1 MITLTDIK
9 YDIEQLTADIKEYCE
24 SQKKLEY
31 SGAET
36 CPKCHMFRNS
46 FASDSRV
53 TIDGTRIR
61 TRECKSCG
69 YRWRTAEINYKE
81 VKRRR

>member
-9 YDIEQLTADIKEYCE
+9 YDIEQLTSDIKEYCE
-24 SQKKLEY
+24 SQKKLDYKGGEI
-31 SGAET
+31 
-36 CPKCHMFRNS
+36 CPKCNSYRNS

-53 TIDGTRIR
+53 DADGIRIR
-61 TRECKSCG
+61 TRECKNCG
-69 YRWRTAEINYKE
+69 HRWKTAEINYQD

>member
-9 YDIEQLTADIKEYCE
+9 YDIEQLTSDIKEYCE
-24 SQKKLEY
+24 SQKKLDYKGGEI
-31 SGAET
+31 
-36 CPKCHMFRNS
+36 CPKCNSYRNS

-53 TIDGTRIR
+53 GADGIRIR
-61 TRECKSCG
+61 TRECKNCG
-69 YRWRTAEINYKE
+69 HRWKTAEINYKD

>member
-9 YDIEQLTADIKEYCE
+9 YDIEQLTSDIKEYCE
-24 SQKKLEY
+24 SQKKLDYKGGEI
-31 SGAET
+31 
-36 CPKCHMFRNS
+36 CPKCNSYRNS

-53 TIDGTRIR
+53 NIDGIRIR
-61 TRECKSCG
+61 TRECKNCG
-69 YRWRTAEINYKE
+69 HRWKTAEINYKE

>member
-24 SQKKLEY
+24 SQKKLDYKGGEI
-31 SGAET
+31 
-36 CPKCHMFRNS
+36 CPKCNSYRNS
-46 FASDSRV
+46 FAFDSRV
-53 TIDGTRIR
+53 GADGIRIR
-61 TRECKSCG
+61 TRECKNCG
-69 YRWRTAEINYKE
+69 HRWKTAEINYKD

>member
-9 YDIEQLTADIKEYCE
+9 YDIEQLTSDIKEYCE
-24 SQKKLEY
+24 GQKKLDYKGGEI
-31 SGAET
+31 
-36 CPKCHMFRNS
+36 CPKCNSYRNS

-53 TIDGTRIR
+53 GADGIRIR
-61 TRECKSCG
+61 TRECKNCG
-69 YRWRTAEINYKE
+69 HRWKTAEINYKE

>member
-24 SQKKLEY
+24 SQKKLDYKGGEI
-31 SGAET
+31 
-36 CPKCHMFRNS
+36 CPKCNSYRNS

-53 TIDGTRIR
+53 GADGIRIR
-61 TRECKSCG
+61 TRECKNCG
-69 YRWRTAEINYKE
+69 HRWKTAEINYKD

>member
-24 SQKKLEY
+24 SQKKLDYKGGEI
-31 SGAET
+31 
-36 CPKCHMFRNS
+36 CPKCNSYRNS

-53 TIDGTRIR
+53 GADGIRIR
-61 TRECKSCG
+61 TRECKNCG
-69 YRWRTAEINYKE
+69 HRWKTAEIHYKD

>member
-9 YDIEQLTADIKEYCE
+9 YDIEQLTDDIKEYCE
-24 SQKKLEY
+24 SQKKLDYKGGEI
-31 SGAET
+31 
-36 CPKCHMFRNS
+36 CPKCKSYRNS

-53 TIDGTRIR
+53 GADGIRIR
-61 TRECKSCG
+61 TRECKNCG
-69 YRWRTAEINYKE
+69 HRWKTAEINYKD

>member
-9 YDIEQLTADIKEYCE
+9 YDIEQPTADIKEYCE
-24 SQKKLEY
+24 SQKKLDYKGGEI
-31 SGAET
+31 
-36 CPKCHMFRNS
+36 CPKCNSYRNS

-53 TIDGTRIR
+53 NIDGIRIR

-69 YRWRTAEINYKE
+69 YRWKTAEINYKE

>member
-1 MITLTDIK
+1 
-9 YDIEQLTADIKEYCE
+9 
-24 SQKKLEY
+24 
-31 SGAET
+31 
-36 CPKCHMFRNS
+36 MFRNS

-61 TRECKSCG
+61 TRECKNCG
-69 YRWRTAEINYKE
+69 YRWKTAEINYKD

>member
-9 YDIEQLTADIKEYCE
+9 YDIEQLTSDIKEYCE
-24 SQKKLEY
+24 SQKKLDYKGGEI
-31 SGAET
+31 
-36 CPKCHMFRNS
+36 CPKCNSYRNS

-53 TIDGTRIR
+53 NIDGIRIR
-61 TRECKSCG
+61 TRECKNCG
-69 YRWRTAEINYKE
+69 HRWKTAEINYKD

>member
-24 SQKKLEY
+24 SQKKLDY

-36 CPKCHMFRNS
+36 CPKCHMIRNS
-46 FASDSRV
+46 FASDSREN
-53 TIDGTRIR
+53 IEDKRIR
-61 TRECKSCG
+61 TRECKNCG
-69 YRWRTAEINYKE
+69 HRWKTAEINYKD

>member
-24 SQKKLEY
+24 SQKKLDYKGGEI
-31 SGAET
+31 
-36 CPKCHMFRNS
+36 CPKCNSYRNS

-53 TIDGTRIR
+53 DADGIRIR
-61 TRECKSCG
+61 TRECKNCG
-69 YRWRTAEINYKE
+69 HRWKTAEINYKE

>member
-24 SQKKLEY
+24 SQKKLDYKGGEI
-31 SGAET
+31 
-36 CPKCHMFRNS
+36 CPKCNSYRNS

-53 TIDGTRIR
+53 GADGIRIR
-61 TRECKSCG
+61 TRECKNCG
-69 YRWRTAEINYKE
+69 HRWKTAEINYKE

>member
-24 SQKKLEY
+24 SQKKLDYKGGEI
-31 SGAET
+31 
-36 CPKCHMFRNS
+36 CPKCNSYRNS

-53 TIDGTRIR
+53 DADGIRIR
-61 TRECKSCG
+61 TRECKNCG
-69 YRWRTAEINYKE
+69 HRWKTAEINYKD
-81 VKRRR
+81 VKRRK

>member
-9 YDIEQLTADIKEYCE
+9 YDIEQLTSDIKEYCE
-24 SQKKLEY
+24 SQKKLDYKGGEI
-31 SGAET
+31 
-36 CPKCHMFRNS
+36 CPKCNSYRNS

-53 TIDGTRIR
+53 GADGIRIR
-61 TRECKSCG
+61 TRECKNCG
-69 YRWRTAEINYKE
+69 HRWKTAEINYKE